1 MCVCLLVS
9 TTLVPIEP
17 SAPTFHFYVV
27 AGFLAGFSERWTKV
41 VLDGAMRTIA
51 KVDGN
56 DEQAT
61 SAKRRSAS

>member
-1 MCVCLLVS
+1 
-9 TTLVPIEP
+9 VPIKH
-17 SAPTFHFYVV
+17 SALTFQFYVV
-27 AGFLAGFSERWTKV
+27 AAFLSGFSERWTKV

-61 SAKRRSAS
+61 IAKRRSAS